1 MTAGRTSL
9 LPVLLALLSLQ
20 VSAQKSKTQ
29 LQKEKQQQL
38 QRIKEV
44 EKILSE
50 TSGEKTVTLGKL
62 NALNQRIRDQENL
75 IRSVKAEI
83 AFLDKDLSEDQQVI
97 LALEEDVSELKA
109 EYSRILFS
117 MQKSANELDRLTYLF
132 SASSFNQLLMRFKYL
147 EQYDQTRRNQ
157 TESIRRIQ
165 GTLETQ
171 VKATEEKKKEKN
183 RLLSEEVRENLQLSD
198 LRKQQTTTVRSLEK
212 QEKQLKT
219 DLEETRKAVA
229 KLDKLISDIIREEME
244 RERLARLKAA
254 RSNEEIALSSSF
266 EGNRKKLPW
275 PVDGFVS
282 QGFGR
287 QPHPVLKHV
296 ELRNDGINI
305 QTKQNEM
312 VRSVFDGEVR
322 RVAFIPTLGSTV
334 IINHGEYY
342 SVYSGMKDVLVK
354 AGQKV
359 KINEEIGTMLSN
371 PEGVS
376 ELRFQIRKNT
386 EPLDPQSWLRE

>member
-1 MTAGRTSL
+1 MTAGRTSQL
-9 LPVLLALLSLQ
+9 LVLLALLSLQ
-20 VSAQKSKTQ
+20 VYAQKSKTQ

-83 AFLDKDLSEDQQVI
+83 ALLDKDLGEDQQVI

-198 LRKQQTTTVRSLEK
+198 LRKQQTTTIRSLEK

-359 KINEEIGTMLSN
+359 KTNEEIGTMLSN

>member
-97 LALEEDVSELKA
+97 LALEEDVNELKA

-117 MQKSANELDRLTYLF
+117 MQKSANEFDRLTYLF

-157 TESIRRIQ
+157 TESIQRIQ

-183 RLLSEEVRENLQLSD
+183 KLLSEEVRENLQLSD
-198 LRKQQTTTVRSLEK
+198 LRKQQTTTIRSLEK

>member
-1 MTAGRTSL
+1 MIAGRTSIL
-9 LPVLLALLSLQ
+9 LVLLALSSLQ
-20 VSAQKSKTQ
+20 AFAQKSKAQ
-29 LQKEKQQQL
+29 LQKEKQLQL
-38 QRIKEV
+38 QRIKDV

-75 IRSVKAEI
+75 IQSVKAEI
-83 AFLDKDLSEDQQVI
+83 ALLDKDLTEDQQVI
-97 LALEEDVSELKA
+97 LALEEDVAELKA

-117 MQKSANELDRLTYLF
+117 MQKSANELDRLSFLF
-132 SASSFNQLLMRFKYL
+132 SANSFNQLLMRFKYL
-147 EQYDQTRRNQ
+147 EQYDETRRNQ
-157 TESIRRIQ
+157 TESIRRVQ
-165 GTLETQ
+165 GTLEAQ
-171 VKATEEKKKEKN
+171 VRVTEEKKNEMGK
-183 RLLSEEVRENLQLSD
+183 LLNEEVRENNQLAG
-198 LRKQQTTTVRSLEK
+198 LRKEQTSTIRSLEK
-212 QEKQLKT
+212 QEKQLKN

-254 RSNEEIALSSSF
+254 RSNEDIALSSSF

-275 PVDGFVS
+275 PVEGFIS

-296 ELRNDGINI
+296 ELQNDGINI
-305 QTKQNEM
+305 QTKQNEA

-342 SVYSGMKDVLVK
+342 SVYSGMKDVRVK
-354 AGQKV
+354 AGQRV
-359 KINEEIGTMLSN
+359 KTNEEIGSMLSN

-386 EPLDPQSWLRE
+386 EPLDPRTWLRE

>member
-1 MTAGRTSL
+1 MTAGRTSPL
-9 LPVLLALLSLQ
+9 LVLLVLLSLP

-62 NALNQRIRDQENL
+62 NALNQRIRDQESL

-83 AFLDKDLSEDQQVI
+83 AFLDNDLSEDQQVI
-97 LALEEDVSELKA
+97 LALEEDVNELKA

-165 GTLETQ
+165 GTLEAQ

-183 RLLSEEVRENLQLSD
+183 ILLNEELRENNQLSD
-198 LRKQQTTTVRSLEK
+198 LRKQQTTTIRSLEK

-229 KLDKLISDIIREEME
+229 RLDKLINDIIREEME

-305 QTKQNEM
+305 QTRQNEV

-359 KINEEIGTMLSN
+359 KTNEEIGTMLSN